1 MSGIRNQCLSTPNL
15 SSQNTYRYQQLI
27 VPVRAL
33 FFTLVAFR
41 GADAARPFSAN
52 SHIGIVKTSAAIFK
66 QIRVGDDLPVPI
78 SLLALR
84 GGATSTAND
93 LIGPARDWMNNLA
106 SPAALVA
113 GAVVGTLYENMR
125 GGALD
130 IDADDTIYVKYAKK
144 ATFALL
150 ISSFGFQITSIF
162 VTTISGTMFLSQDF
176 SNFKTTATAPLAFL
190 REHFFEFEYLTSRLG
205 FLQGLMNWLAAVAI
219 ESTIPRPTQSIEER
233 RMNTFCATS
242 LATLMLLLFSFYND
256 HMTFYSNYFEMIS
269 RWCVVASNRYLR
281 FPKGPLVYLYVP
293 ALMAS
298 LYTGVRAFAPMSRES
313 WKK

>member
-1 MSGIRNQCLSTPNL
+1 MFVHTLPNCLPIQAIDHNM
-15 SSQNTYRYQQLI
+15 
-27 VPVRAL
+27 RAL
-33 FFTLVAFR
+33 FFILVAFR
-41 GADAARPFSAN
+41 GAEAARPFSAN
-52 SHIGIVKTSAAIFK
+52 SHIGIVKTSSIFK
-66 QIRVGDDLPVPI
+66 QVRGGDDLPVPT

-84 GGATSTAND
+84 GGATSTADD

-150 ISSFGFQITSIF
+150 ISSFGFQIASIF

-176 SNFKTTATAPLAFL
+176 SNFKTTANAPLAFL
-190 REHFFEFEYLTSRLG
+190 REHFEFEYLTSRLG

-269 RWCVVASNRYLR
+269 RWFVVASNRYLR

-298 LYTGVRAFAPMSRES
+298 LYTGVRAFVPMQRES